1 MFSNVRKSLFALSIT
16 FLLFGCN
23 KQSSIIQ
30 NNYGGIMSEENPQE
44 TETTEPEAKPKKVAA
59 VKGPVIMPHTAR
71 ARAAVLAKLKN
82 K

>member
-1 MFSNVRKSLFALSIT
+1 MTVTLDEFIAPRSTRPRKS
-16 FLLFGCN
+16 
-23 KQSSIIQ
+23 
-30 NNYGGIMSEENPQE
+30 GGIMTEENPQE
-44 TETTEPEAKPKKVAA
+44 PEIAEPEAKPKKVAA

>member
-1 MFSNVRKSLFALSIT
+1 MET
-16 FLLFGCN
+16 D
-23 KQSSIIQ
+23 
-30 NNYGGIMSEENPQE
+30 ENPQE

-59 VKGPVIMPHTAR
+59 VKRPVVTPHTAR

>member
-1 MFSNVRKSLFALSIT
+1 MET
-16 FLLFGCN
+16 D
-23 KQSSIIQ
+23 
-30 NNYGGIMSEENPQE
+30 ENPQE
-44 TETTEPEAKPKKVAA
+44 TETTEPEAKPKKAAA